1 MPNVKRS
8 DAKTCQKHPKAP
20 CRPTKL
26 PSCGPS
32 IYGHI
37 GFREAFPWWWNE
49 EKGVA
54 ATARTGSQRNNR
66 FQIGK
71 LWSTHSLDMN
81 CVSDSQPWQH
91 QVRAPASQKKL
102 PKKMCQAVPTLYTM
116 HCSSWICL
124 HPRGWRKH
132 KNAMSMSSN
141 VTNVHANV
149 WILEKLRWNKAT
161 IKHTSLSAASKFYL
175 CEIDATMEI
184 PMEIQ
189 SSKALTVWHRGAL
202 DSPQGKVCRCHQMD
216 TRCTCG
222 WETMGFGGNHIWI
235 FFFLRTRTSKHPERT
250 KMGKFMAK
258 MKKSGV
264 DVSVLFILLTFQGWE
279 SLHLWPRLIWPAH

>member
-1 MPNVKRS
+1 MKCCKHRQKPGNFPSMPNVKRS

-49 EKGVA
+49 ERGVA

-91 QVRAPASQKKL
+91 QVRAPASQKNGQ
-102 PKKMCQAVPTLYTM
+102 KKCAKQCQHYIP
-116 HCSSWICL
+116 CI
-124 HPRGWRKH
+124 
-132 KNAMSMSSN
+132 
-141 VTNVHANV
+141 VHH
-149 WILEKLRWNKAT
+149 E
-161 IKHTSLSAASKFYL
+161 SACTPGDGENTKTP
-175 CEIDATMEI
+175 CPCR
-184 PMEIQ
+184 PM
-189 SSKALTVWHRGAL
+189 
-202 DSPQGKVCRCHQMD
+202 
-216 TRCTCG
+216 
-222 WETMGFGGNHIWI
+222 
-235 FFFLRTRTSKHPERT
+235 
-250 KMGKFMAK
+250 
-258 MKKSGV
+258 
-264 DVSVLFILLTFQGWE
+264 
-279 SLHLWPRLIWPAH
+279 

>member
-1 MPNVKRS
+1 MPKQASLRKDCTCTWYPGLPSCSPSRKTSQMKCCKHRQKPGNFPSMPNVKRS

-49 EKGVA
+49 ERGVA

-66 FQIGK
+66 FQLGK

-91 QVRAPASQKKL
+91 QVRAPASQKKW

-116 HCSSWICL
+116 HCSS
-124 HPRGWRKH
+124 
-132 KNAMSMSSN
+132 
-141 VTNVHANV
+141 
-149 WILEKLRWNKAT
+149 
-161 IKHTSLSAASKFYL
+161 
-175 CEIDATMEI
+175 
-184 PMEIQ
+184 
-189 SSKALTVWHRGAL
+189 
-202 DSPQGKVCRCHQMD
+202 
-216 TRCTCG
+216 
-222 WETMGFGGNHIWI
+222 
-235 FFFLRTRTSKHPERT
+235 
-250 KMGKFMAK
+250 
-258 MKKSGV
+258 
-264 DVSVLFILLTFQGWE
+264 
-279 SLHLWPRLIWPAH
+279 